1 MEKERLILLEST
13 IRSQVEIIEAIYS
26 KIEERK
32 SKRGKWVVENIG
44 YQLHNLYCV
53 FEDLFKI
60 IAREFENNVDDKS
73 KYHFELLKRMS
84 ITINGIR
91 PRLLSDE
98 SFHLLNN
105 LRSFRHF
112 FRHAYSY
119 ELDKRKV
126 DIVLEDALK
135 LKGIYKADIEDFIQ
149 SLQKLN
155 D

>member
-1 MEKERLILLEST
+1 MEKERLILLESA
-13 IRSQVEIIEAIYS
+13 IRSQVEMIETIYK

-32 SKRGKWVVENIG
+32 SKKGRWVVENIG
-44 YQLHNLYCV
+44 YQLHNLYCA

-60 IAREFENNVDDKS
+60 IAAELENNIDDKS
-73 KYHFELLKRMS
+73 KYHFELLRRMS

-91 PRLLSDE
+91 PRLLSDQ

-112 FRHAYSY
+112 FRHSYSY

-135 LKGIYKADIEDFIQ
+135 LKAVYKADIENFIHN
-149 SLQKLN
+149 LQK
-155 D
+155 